1 MKRKRRGPV
10 PHEPAMRGP
19 KLPNPDELAR
29 RLEEGRNSAKV
40 LSDVITDTPPAKLLE
55 DDLVKEF
62 VERCQRASRSIQGYM
77 DCRDPTP
84 DHETMETL
92 IDTNEQ
98 LQNALNLHR
107 RATLSARK
115 NMDLTAP
122 LDISHIHADERQ
134 PPTRASP
141 PAAGL
146 GIHTSSGSGSGKNET
161 NGKGKGR
168 EYEPLS
174 YAGSS
179 AGPSRSHTPQVEDN
193 PFQDP
198 DETRGS
204 WEAGGSSDRY
214 HSQEPRLAFE
224 PYHPGF
230 ESTASYV
237 GRQESAIGKESSKW
251 IFKPSPTG
259 R

>member
-1 MKRKRRGPV
+1 VPSEPTARGP
-10 PHEPAMRGP
+10 R
-19 KLPNPDELAR
+19 LPNPDELAR

-55 DDLVKEF
+55 DDLVTEF

-77 DCRDPTP
+77 DCRDPVP

-122 LDISHIHADERQ
+122 LDTSRMSPDERG
-134 PPTRASP
+134 PARRASP

-146 GIHTSSGSGSGKNET
+146 GIHHPVLDRGK
-161 NGKGKGR
+161 
-168 EYEPLS
+168 
-174 YAGSS
+174 
-179 AGPSRSHTPQVEDN
+179 
-193 PFQDP
+193 
-198 DETRGS
+198 
-204 WEAGGSSDRY
+204 
-214 HSQEPRLAFE
+214 
-224 PYHPGF
+224 
-230 ESTASYV
+230 
-237 GRQESAIGKESSKW
+237 
-251 IFKPSPTG
+251 TG
-259 R
+259 RMEKAKGVSTSRLRMPVHPRARLERTHLKPTRTHSRTQTKLQGLGRPGVLPTVTILRSLGWHLNLTTLASIVRPAT